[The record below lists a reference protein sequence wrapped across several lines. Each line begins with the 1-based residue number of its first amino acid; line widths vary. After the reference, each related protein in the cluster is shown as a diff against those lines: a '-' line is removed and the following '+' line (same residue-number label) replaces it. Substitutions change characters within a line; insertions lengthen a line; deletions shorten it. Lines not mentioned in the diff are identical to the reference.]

1 MVGSFNIVFKYLH
14 LMSLCSD
21 ETVEG
26 VNNRDGSITI
36 DRSPRKDDEGAPSGG
51 ILLQMRR
58 GLTTS
63 REDLSERIDSAVTN
77 TR

>member
-1 MVGSFNIVFKYLH
+1 MGAFNIFLKCFH
-14 LMSLCSD
+14 LLSLCSD

-36 DRSPRKDDEGAPSGG
+36 DRSPRKDDESAPSSGG

-63 REDLSERIDSAVTN
+63 REDLSERIESAVTN

>member
-1 MVGSFNIVFKYLH
+1 MGGFNICIKCFH
-14 LMSLCSD
+14 LLSLCSD

-36 DRSPRKDDEGAPSGG
+36 DRSPRKDDESAPSGG

-63 REDLSERIDSAVTN
+63 REDLSERIESAATN

>member
-1 MVGSFNIVFKYLH
+1 VLCIAFYTCWFNITL
-14 LMSLCSD
+14 SSD

-36 DRSPRKDDEGAPSGG
+36 DRSPRKDDDSAPSGG

-63 REDLSERIDSAVTN
+63 REDLSERIESAVTN

>member
-1 MVGSFNIVFKYLH
+1 MLCIAFYTCWFNITL
-14 LMSLCSD
+14 SSD

-36 DRSPRKDDEGAPSGG
+36 DRSPRKDDDSAPSGG

-63 REDLSERIDSAVTN
+63 REDLSERIESAVTN